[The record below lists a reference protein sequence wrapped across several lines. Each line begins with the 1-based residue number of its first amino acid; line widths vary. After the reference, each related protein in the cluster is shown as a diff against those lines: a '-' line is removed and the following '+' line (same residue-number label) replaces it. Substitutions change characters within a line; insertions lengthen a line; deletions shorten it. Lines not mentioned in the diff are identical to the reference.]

1 VNINKLF
8 VILISSSL
16 TVNFMMQHDQTTTAE
31 AFNISIRF
39 FIPPYA
45 TVINSSI
52 GLSSA
57 LSTIYSN
64 QMLSY
69 SVN

>member
-1 VNINKLF
+1 
-8 VILISSSL
+8 
-16 TVNFMMQHDQTTTAE
+16 MMQHDQITTAE

-45 TVINSSI
+45 AVINSSI
-52 GLSSA
+52 GLSSG